1 MSPVCWKV
9 IIYFLTN
16 GASIYSKDTSK
27 ASLHNALRPFC
38 IEKNYSRKYCIIL
51 SYEIKNAAISSN
63 AFILPK

>member
-1 MSPVCWKV
+1 MFPRLLES

-51 SYEIKNAAISSN
+51 SYEIKNAALSSN